1 MLNKLLKLIRREP
14 DIESFIQSNRIHQKN
29 VTKGDAVALFELQV
43 TYPAYIGYSYF
54 ARILESQGVNL
65 IGYRPVNDLSKLS
78 LLTFKILRTIPLDN
92 GVNWPF
98 RIMRSFGVT
107 KFVLPARDSK
117 KIEALE
123 DYFLEYTSMNKSQ
136 KLKFKI
142 NDVLV
147 GDLFYDWHL
156 RQRGL
161 STITEDSQL
170 LWVDFCQFFE
180 TFMWWENFFHCNR
193 VDSVFVSHSVYSQ
206 GILARI
212 GMKNNSN
219 VFLVGADRV
228 YRLTH
233 NNLHPDMEFLSY
245 KPATKKQFGY
255 LTDLDRARIAINS
268 LRDGNQSLSSAHSY
282 VSGYKGFENRRV
294 IEQNGKINILI
305 AAHCFSDAPHATGDF
320 HFADFEEWLNFLGH
334 KSSQTLDKYN
344 WYIKAHPAF
353 FETDKIHFAR
363 IVANF
368 PWIQPIPS
376 DFSNL
381 DLFKQGVQV
390 VLTIFGTIAFEAAY
404 ENVLVINASNNC
416 PHMNYEFSL
425 RPKSLLE
432 YEAMIDAIPNYL
444 TEFVINPGDILHFY
458 DLHHLRK
465 NSNIYFREYYPELL
479 TLVGGYSAV
488 ATSPEVFKFWIRRN
502 YEKSLDETFL
512 SEFIAFYEGA
522 NYFMFSEE

>member
-1 MLNKLLKLIRREP
+1 MFKKLVKLIRREP
-14 DIESFIQSNRIHQKN
+14 DIESFIQSNKIHQKN

-54 ARILESQGVNL
+54 ARVLESQGVNL

-78 LLTFKILRTIPLDN
+78 HLTFDILRTIPLDN

-107 KFVLPARDSK
+107 KFILPARGSK
-117 KIEALE
+117 NNANLE
-123 DYFLEYTSMNKSQ
+123 ELFLEFTSLNKLQ
-136 KLKFKI
+136 KLKFKVH
-142 NDVLV
+142 DVVV

-161 STITEDSQL
+161 STITEDIQL
-170 LWVDFCQFFE
+170 LRADFCQFFE
-180 TFMWWENFFHCNR
+180 TFMWWENFFVWNK

-206 GILARI
+206 GMLARI
-212 GMKNNSN
+212 GMKNKSN

-233 NNLHPDMEFLSY
+233 KNLHPDMEFLSY
-245 KPATKKQFGY
+245 NPATQKQFGY
-255 LTDLDRARIAINS
+255 LTNLDRAKDAINT

-282 VSGYKGFENRRV
+282 VSGYKGHQDRKV

-353 FETDKIHFAR
+353 FESDKIHFAR

-368 PWIQPIPS
+368 PWIQPISS

-381 DLFKQGVQV
+381 DLFEQGVQV
-390 VLTIFGTIAFEAAY
+390 VLTIYGTIAFEAAY
-404 ENVLVINASNNC
+404 ENVLVINASSNC

-425 RPKSLLE
+425 RPKSRFE
-432 YEAMIDAIPNYL
+432 YETMIDAIPNFL
-444 TEFVINPGDILHFY
+444 SEFVINPDDILHFY

-465 NSNIYFREYYPELL
+465 NSNIYFREDYPDLL
-479 TLVGGYSAV
+479 SQVSGYSAV
-488 ATSPEVFKFWIRRN
+488 STSAQVLKFWLRRVC
-502 YEKSLDETFL
+502 EKNLDEAYL
-512 SEFIAFYEGA
+512 SEFLAFYEGF
-522 NYFMFSEE
+522 NYFMFSDE